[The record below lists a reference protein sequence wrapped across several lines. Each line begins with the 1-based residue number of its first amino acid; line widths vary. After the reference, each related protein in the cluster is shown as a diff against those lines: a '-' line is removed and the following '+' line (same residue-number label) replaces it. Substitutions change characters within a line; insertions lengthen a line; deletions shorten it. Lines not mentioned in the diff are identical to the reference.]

1 MSDTRVEKML
11 DLCEQAAGAAK
22 ARVRARI
29 VAWLRANWD
38 DEKYRYEGNDYEDG
52 CENCGL
58 EMIER
63 LADELDP
70 GGPKGHAKK

>member
-22 ARVRARI
+22 ARERARI

-52 CENCGL
+52 CENCGRCADADKL
-58 EMIER
+58 AAAIE
-63 LADELDP
+63 AGEHEKEQP
-70 GGPKGHAKK
+70 